1 MSIKDYVDELHKRQI
16 TFIVHEKDFKN
27 IGYWLRSIKS
37 KLKGKRIL
45 NIDINLDISYM
56 EGEE

>member
-1 MSIKDYVDELHKRQI
+1 MSIRDYIDELNKRQI
-16 TFIVHEKDFKN
+16 TFIMHEKNFKN

-56 EGEE
+56 EE

>member
-1 MSIKDYVDELHKRQI
+1 MGIRDWGEELQKRQI
-16 TFIVHEKDFKN
+16 TFIIHEKDFKS

-45 NIDINLDISYM
+45 NIDINLDVSYT
-56 EGEE
+56 EE